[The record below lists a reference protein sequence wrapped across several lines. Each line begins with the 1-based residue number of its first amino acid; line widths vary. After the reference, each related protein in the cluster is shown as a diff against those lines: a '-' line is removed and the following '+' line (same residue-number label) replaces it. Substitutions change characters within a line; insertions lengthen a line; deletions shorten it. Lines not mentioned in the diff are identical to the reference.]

1 MRRPGVERRMLVNES
16 RVREALDGWR
26 LNHRFTKALEERLL
40 VLMEQAKKRAEENG
54 RRTLY
59 PHDL

>member
-1 MRRPGVERRMLVNES
+1 MLVNET
-16 RVREALDGWR
+16 RVREALDGYR

-40 VLMEQAKKRAEENG
+40 ALMAEAKKRAEENG

>member
-1 MRRPGVERRMLVNES
+1 MLVNET
-16 RVREALDGWR
+16 RVREALDGYR
-26 LNHRFTKALEERLL
+26 LNHRFTRALEERLL
-40 VLMEQAKKRAEENG
+40 AMMAEAKKRAEGNG

>member
-1 MRRPGVERRMLVNES
+1 MLVNET
-16 RVREALDGWR
+16 RVREALDGYR
-26 LNHRFTKALEERLL
+26 LNHRFTRAIEERLL
-40 VLMEQAKKRAEENG
+40 AMLDTAKKRAEENG